1 MFKKH
6 SWEYKLLSKSK
17 EFNKKWYLQTYPD
30 VAKAKVDPI
39 EHYIN
44 HGWKEGRNPGPTF
57 NTVSYLT
64 LNPDV
69 RNANI
74 NPLIHW
80 ERFGRQERRNTG
92 TNYGQVP
99 KQQNKT
105 VKIVDAVIFPNDAKK
120 YTYDTKNIKT
130 NKKYKRIA
138 VFASYSGDGT
148 IADYVVYY
156 LKELKKVCD
165 AIVFVA
171 DNPIIPAEAEKIKDI
186 VIYAQFERH
195 NEYDFGSYKR
205 GYMWL
210 KKQGLLKR
218 CDELLLCND
227 SCYGPVYPLKDVFDK
242 MSKKDCD
249 FWGMIQNDDVKY
261 HLQSWFY
268 LFKHNV
274 LTSRLLDKFFEKVQ
288 HQNSFWDYVFKYE
301 FELTRFLIDNG
312 FVADAFLDLK
322 LKDLEWLYTKSGYGN
337 ITVAPLTLI
346 QNYNFPFIKI
356 KCFTN
361 GFTYALEE
369 QPRQVLDFL
378 KTANRILYDLIIK
391 DLKRRKVYS
400 NILNTDIDFQI
411 KNHDIISFDIFDTLL
426 IRPYVQPTDLFY
438 HMEKIYNIPGFAD
451 ARIKAEMYARE
462 KSNKKDITFDEIYE
476 NLLPKYQKLKA
487 TELQME
493 QNCLQANPLVF
504 DIYQKALKQNKTII
518 IVSDMYL
525 SSKFLKQVLQQK
537 GYEKID
543 DIYVSG
549 EYGKTKG
556 DGSLFEHILKK
567 LAIKP
572 EKMLHI
578 GDNHYSDIKKPREY
592 GISAYQVP
600 KYIDLFFM
608 HGGNLKY
615 KQFYET
621 QPDFMRSYIV
631 ALIAQNQ
638 MTNKM
643 SYWQQIGYSLA
654 GPLCLGYTQMIAK
667 ETKLNDIDTLLFVSR
682 DGYLLQK
689 AYNKICNKPVE
700 NRYIYAPRILN
711 LKLFGDHGNQ
721 PHYIQS
727 YMDILLKNI
736 PDLNINTNKQTIDFK
751 QRKIVDWHTKNKTE
765 YEAYIKTLKIYGTNI
780 ASVDMTTG
788 AYTSQKI
795 LERVF
800 KDRYKMSF
808 YSACFVKR
816 PEYKHVSYLPD
827 LIFPAAQE
835 NIINL
840 TELLITA
847 PELPVVD
854 IKDKKPVY
862 KKSNAHDEYRIKII
876 QSIEQGVMKFIDD
889 FCIKCGTIIKD
900 DMCEIPVHDVWFL
913 LESYC
918 RFLSNTDKSY
928 LKHVYHSADIEN
940 KEFVSMLDKI
950 IQQYEPEQSVHM
962 QHTQEHV
969 QKQKNKR
976 HKLKPYLLFPYYLLA
991 TLVMKYILLPIK
1003 KRK

>member
-57 NTVSYLT
+57 DTVSYLT

-80 ERFGRQERRNTG
+80 ERFGRQEGRNTG
-92 TNYGQVP
+92 ANYGQVP

-105 VKIVDAVIFPNDAKK
+105 VKIVNAVIFPKDAKK
-120 YTYDTKNIKT
+120 YTYDTKSIKT

-186 VIYAQFERH
+186 VIYAKFERH

-301 FELTRFLIDNG
+301 CELTKFLIDNG
-312 FVADAFLDLK
+312 FVADGFVK
-322 LKDLEWLYTKSGYGN
+322 LHAADLEQNCIKRGDRYIVSMP
-337 ITVAPLTLI
+337 ATLI
-346 QNYNFPFIKI
+346 KKHNFPFIKI
-356 KCFTN
+356 KCFTGN
-361 GFTYALEE
+361 FPQHMLETPHEVLNAVKNNNPTLYAH
-369 QPRQVLDFL
+369 
-378 KTANRILYDLIIK
+378 IIE
-391 DLKRRKVYS
+391 DLKRR
-400 NILNTDIDFQI
+400 NIYKDIIDTDIDVLI

-438 HMEKIYNIPGFAD
+438 HMEKIYNVPGFAD
-451 ARIKAEMYARE
+451 ARIKAELYARE
-462 KSNKKDITFDEIYE
+462 KSNKTDITFDEIYE

-493 QNCLQANPLVF
+493 QNCLQPNPLVF

-525 SSKFLKQVLQQK
+525 PSKFLKQVLQQK

-556 DGSLFEHILKK
+556 DGSLFEHILTK

-592 GISAYQVP
+592 GISAYKVL

-608 HGGNLKY
+608 YGGNLKY
-615 KQFYET
+615 KQFYEA

-689 AYNKICNKPVE
+689 AYNKISSKPVT
-700 NRYIYAPRILN
+700 NHYIYAPRILN
-711 LKLFGDHGNQ
+711 LKLFGDWSDQ
-721 PHYIQS
+721 PAYLQS
-727 YMDILLKNI
+727 YMEILAKVNPNI
-736 PDLNINTNKQTIDFK
+736 KVSTNIAENKRTIYLNYDQIVQWHKGNIQGYNEYTKSLNIVGN
-751 QRKIVDWHTKNKTE
+751 
-765 YEAYIKTLKIYGTNI
+765 NI

-816 PEYKHVSYLPD
+816 PEYKHISYMPNLM
-827 LIFPAAQE
+827 FPAAQE

-889 FCIKCGTIIKD
+889 FCVKCGTIIKD

-918 RFLSNTDKSY
+918 RFLSNIDKSY
-928 LKHVYHSADIEN
+928 LKQVYHSADIEN

-950 IQQYEPEQSVHM
+950 MQQYEPELAVQ
-962 QHTQEHV
+962 TQDIQERV
-969 QKQKNKR
+969 QKKKINR
-976 HKLKPYLLFPYYLLA
+976 
-991 TLVMKYILLPIK
+991 LV
-1003 KRK
+1003 